1 MAVDIIDLLIA
12 IVLSGITIAFLIL
25 IIRKKTVW
33 FLIGGEIL
41 VSILL
46 GLFNLWVS
54 FGITIAVLIV
64 SLCMSFYANLGEI
77 RKYLTVSVNSY
88 KNRASKYTSAE
99 VGKNIDE
106 IAKAVKWLVEN
117 KTGAL
122 ITIERND
129 ELDKYVNGGA
139 VVLNAPV
146 CAELIE
152 TIFYEG
158 TVLHDGALIIRNGK
172 IYMAACFYPMEESR
186 NLPTKFGARHRAA
199 YSISNITDSVNIVVS
214 EETGSVH
221 IVFSGMIEHVAI
233 DEFPN
238 VLKTLISNKAKL
250 EGDGHNNISSDVK

>member
-88 KNRASKYTSAE
+88 KNRASK
-99 VGKNIDE
+99 
-106 IAKAVKWLVEN
+106 
-117 KTGAL
+117 GAL